1 MPSAMPPQNA
11 DAGESVSGS
20 VLVPVESKTPSTGTD
35 GREERGG
42 KGGRNGGGRETASLG
57 GDGEGGGG
65 GGGVEEASEGSV
77 DGIPLKRW
85 LMHGAVMF
93 GREFCYA
100 METALVTPVLLQI
113 GLPEQYY
120 SLTWFLSPILGLLV
134 TPLIGSASDRCTL
147 PWGRRRPFILA
158 LCVGTLLGV
167 ALFLNGSLMGLALG
181 DKQGSQPI
189 GIVLTVLGVVVLDF
203 SADAS
208 DGPIRAYLLDVANTE
223 EQDMALNIHAASAGL
238 GGAVGYALGGLDWT
252 HTFLGQIFKSQE
264 QILFVF
270 AAFFFTISVVLHLLS
285 IDEQQYSP
293 QSDRIDQE
301 SPEYPHS
308 HALTTGKTG
317 AAPQL
322 TIIGEDELMHSY
334 GLYDT
339 YEDDQSENGVIDMDF
354 REVELIRSKSDSVLA
369 MADATLDH
377 MDHETLFLQQIEP
390 SIFADHL
397 SSYPGSPTRTLSF
410 FSTNH
415 GSPLP
420 PPTSDQ
426 DLIRPQ
432 DNHDTDHQSH
442 TPVARISRLS
452 AFLQEME
459 NDDGQ
464 EALLNNQL
472 NEQHTPNG
480 RLLAN
485 VANANSASMNGIS
498 AKGQAHRTG
507 MQQLSRRHHTFYRQP
522 SCTFSYYG
530 RVGSRRCRFNQQH
543 QRRGH
548 NPNATLLIKPSRS
561 MNDVCEAEE
570 ERRHHHHHQE
580 QNRRSRSSRRIRHQ
594 SVHTTSS
601 SSGDTESDVEVET
614 TVQLLWMSML
624 KMPPEL
630 MRLCVCHLLTWFS
643 IIAEAVFYTDF
654 MGQVI
659 YHGDPTAPA
668 NSTALDNYHRGV
680 QMGCWGLVIYA
691 MTAAACSA
699 ILQKYLDNFDL
710 SIKVI
715 YIVGTLAFSV
725 GTAVMAIFPNV
736 YVAMV
741 MISTMGVI
749 SMSISYCPY
758 ALLGQYHEI
767 KRYVHHSPGNSRRG
781 FGVDC
786 AILTCQVYISQIL
799 VASALGF
806 VVEAVGSVRV
816 IPMVASGGSLLG
828 FFTALFLVIYPTPNG
843 GEAESAKALER
854 QALTVPEQTNGNRL
868 SVSVVMDTPSFLGL
882 SKKTSTVTTTTTTTT
897 STSCHLDNESAL

>member
-1 MPSAMPPQNA
+1 MVMISSMGVISMSISYCPYALLGQYHEIKQYVHHSPGNSRRGFGVDCAILSCQVYISQILVASALGSVVEAVGSVRVIPMVASGGSLLGFFTAWFLVIYPTPQG
-11 DAGESVSGS
+11 GEAESAKAPERRALAAPEQTNGNGLSVSVVMEKPS
-20 VLVPVESKTPSTGTD
+20 FLKLSKKTS
-35 GREERGG
+35 
-42 KGGRNGGGRETASLG
+42 
-57 GDGEGGGG
+57 
-65 GGGVEEASEGSV
+65 
-77 DGIPLKRW
+77 
-85 LMHGAVMF
+85 
-93 GREFCYA
+93 
-100 METALVTPVLLQI
+100 
-113 GLPEQYY
+113 
-120 SLTWFLSPILGLLV
+120 
-134 TPLIGSASDRCTL
+134 
-147 PWGRRRPFILA
+147 
-158 LCVGTLLGV
+158 
-167 ALFLNGSLMGLALG
+167 LALG

-203 SADAS
+203 CADATE
-208 DGPIRAYLLDVANTE
+208 GPIRAYLLDVANTE

-264 QILFVF
+264 QILFIF
-270 AAFFFTISVVLHLLS
+270 AAILFTISVVLHLLS
-285 IDEQQYSP
+285 IDEQQYTS
-293 QSDRIDQE
+293 QSDRIDQVA
-301 SPEYPHS
+301 PVCVCVCV
-308 HALTTGKTG
+308 TGP
-317 AAPQL
+317 APQL
-322 TIIGEDELMHSY
+322 TVIGEDELIESY
-334 GLYDT
+334 GLYDP
-339 YEDDQSENGVIDMDF
+339 YDDNQSENGIIDMDF
-354 REVELIRSKSDSVLA
+354 LEVELVRSKSDSVLA

-377 MDHETLFLQQIEP
+377 MDHDALFLRQIEP

-397 SSYPGSPTRTLSF
+397 SSYHGSPTRTLSF
-410 FSTNH
+410 FSTNR
-415 GSPLP
+415 GSPP
-420 PPTSDQ
+420 PPTSNQ
-426 DLIRPQ
+426 DLLRPL
-432 DNHDTDHQSH
+432 DNHGTNHQSPH

-452 AFLQEME
+452 AVLQDME

-485 VANANSASMNGIS
+485 IANANRASVNGMS
-498 AKGQAHRTG
+498 AKGQAHRAG
-507 MQQLSRRHHTFYRQP
+507 MQQLSRRRHTFYRQP

-530 RVGSRRCRFNQQH
+530 RVGSHRYRYNQH
-543 QRRGH
+543 RQRQRHGN
-548 NPNATLLIKPSRS
+548 NPNAALLIKPSRS

-580 QNRRSRSSRRIRHQ
+580 QNRRSRSGGRNRHQ
-594 SVHTTSS
+594 SVHTTCS
-601 SSGDTESDVEVET
+601 SSGDTESDVET

-699 ILQKYLDNFDL
+699 LLQKYLDNFDL

-715 YIVGTLAFSV
+715 YILGTLVFSI
-725 GTAVMAIFPNV
+725 GTAVMAMFPNV

-741 MISTMGVI
+741 MISSMGVI

-767 KRYVHHSPGNSRRG
+767 KQYVHHSPGNSRRG

-786 AILTCQVYISQIL
+786 AILSCQVYISQIL
-799 VASALGF
+799 VASALGS

-828 FFTALFLVIYPTPNG
+828 FFTAWFLVIYPTPQG
-843 GEAESAKALER
+843 GEAESAKAPER
-854 QALTVPEQTNGNRL
+854 RALAAPEQTNGNGL
-868 SVSVVMDTPSFLGL
+868 SVSVVMEKPSFLKL

-897 STSCHLDNESAL
+897 SVSCHLDNESAL